1 MSGLYICELLQNF
14 QKSKEMKY
22 DLFEGEKKM
31 LFQLETVVTAEETFS
46 ELCHMSQ
53 ITT

>member
-22 DLFEGEKKM
+22 DLFEGEKKNAISARNCGDCRRNI
-31 LFQLETVVTAEETFS
+31 F
-46 ELCHMSQ
+46 
-53 ITT
+53 